1 MKNIIYIAILILFT
15 GCGNFL
21 DEYSQDLVV
30 PKTVS
35 DLNEVLLGNGYVPS
49 SEVQY
54 LRRGSIGWQL
64 NILDDDINTVI
75 AYVANKNLQEMDQ
88 VYYGYTTWQME
99 VGRNYTGNNLSGDN
113 ANWDAL
119 YQRINSMN
127 IILHELG
134 NVSQSTEQD
143 KIDAIRVQGECY
155 FLRAQFYLLLVN
167 MYAKAYDPDNAAT
180 DLGVPLKLTYYVEH
194 DKDKETQFER
204 TPVAKVYEQIV
215 KDLKESVDCFT
226 KSPQTKSFYRASKG
240 AALLLLSRVY
250 LYMQDWKNAEI
261 TAKELLAENKSLLDY
276 SSIVDNEKGYAISES
291 SPELLFS
298 QGPLNLQ
305 CDFTGVGGD
314 FCISND
320 LYKLYDENDYR
331 KGIYFVRS
339 TRSDSLGLNRKYEM
353 GKHRSYVSD
362 IFTLRTAEGYLNV
375 AEACAMQGDAEG
387 ASDWL
392 NQLRH
397 KRIENYTDVEYDANE
412 VIDQVRVERRKEL
425 CLEGHR
431 WFDLRRY
438 AVCKKAP
445 FKKTIER
452 VYAIYDW
459 ESRNIFKYAEVYQ
472 LKEDDLAYV
481 FAIPKSVLEF
491 DKGMPD
497 NIRENR
503 EYVRLIYRNNE

>member
-1 MKNIIYIAILILFT
+1 
-15 GCGNFL
+15 
-21 DEYSQDLVV
+21 
-30 PKTVS
+30 
-35 DLNEVLLGNGYVPS
+35 
-49 SEVQY
+49 
-54 LRRGSIGWQL
+54 
-64 NILDDDINTVI
+64 
-75 AYVANKNLQEMDQ
+75 
-88 VYYGYTTWQME
+88 
-99 VGRNYTGNNLSGDN
+99 
-113 ANWDAL
+113 
-119 YQRINSMN
+119 
-127 IILHELG
+127 
-134 NVSQSTEQD
+134 
-143 KIDAIRVQGECY
+143 
-155 FLRAQFYLLLVN
+155 
-167 MYAKAYDPDNAAT
+167 
-180 DLGVPLKLTYYVEH
+180 
-194 DKDKETQFER
+194 
-204 TPVAKVYEQIV
+204 
-215 KDLKESVDCFT
+215 VDCFT

-339 TRSDSLGLNRKYEM
+339 TQSDSLGLNRKYEM